1 MGYAIAKQLGIE
13 YVRNRTVGEND
24 AVMFDIDETLFQ
36 SNGEPI
42 QDVID
47 LFHECDRLGYRIII
61 ITARPDYA
69 VNHHYTQVQLTSY
82 GLYPHEVYFVPP
94 EDKDAIKDQTG
105 LHYVLSVGDLC
116 TDLGRSDAFIKL
128 PDRFDTRVYTNIT

>member
-69 VNHHYTQVQLTSY
+69 ANHHYTQVSHLKQ
-82 GLYPHEVYFVPP
+82 
-94 EDKDAIKDQTG
+94 
-105 LHYVLSVGDLC
+105 
-116 TDLGRSDAFIKL
+116 
-128 PDRFDTRVYTNIT
+128 VYTLLHILLSQKDSIKEIVEWNGSISNIRTTLSKGKCIKHMHTLSKG